1 MGDMNGDGVLDIG
14 VTADKSSNAGDTRGA
29 LYLLFLESEGTVLS
43 HRQISDIAGG
53 FTVVC
58 VVSVLLLLKLWSLL
72 SVWFRW

>member
-53 FTVVC
+53 FTAWHQDGDRFG
-58 VVSVLLLLKLWSLL
+58 KQKNI
-72 SVWFRW
+72 